1 MYASVEQQSR
11 EMREMRAA
19 RLAPSVMDVVICMS
33 RVFCSMD

>member
-19 RLAPSVMDVVICMS
+19 RLAPSAMDVVICMS
-33 RVFCSMD
+33 HAFCSMD